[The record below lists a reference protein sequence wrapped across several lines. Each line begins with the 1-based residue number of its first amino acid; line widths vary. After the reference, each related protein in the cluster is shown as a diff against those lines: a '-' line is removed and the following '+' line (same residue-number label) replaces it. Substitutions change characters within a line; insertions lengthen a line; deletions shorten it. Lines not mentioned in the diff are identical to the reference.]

1 MERGRETE
9 QRKRIAYMHMDM
21 KKIILAL
28 LTASIIISSCD
39 ILDKYPHDAVSRDSV
54 SEEDLELLYTG
65 LYCYSQYKP
74 GFEGYFQNDM
84 TGGDFFRGGGS
95 VWPDAPSWI
104 KDFFLPTNGWI
115 QVPYTGYYALLY
127 QINSFIE
134 VAEKAAQ
141 TDKVRQML
149 GVAYYFRALDYYNIV
164 TKYRIA
170 PLMRVTS
177 NDPQP
182 NSTEEALWAFVNE
195 DLEKALAMCPE
206 YSTKYYVSLQAAKAL
221 AARAYIAQGKKA
233 EAVKLADEL
242 IADPLFAL
250 DDFSKIFRGE
260 ANSEVIF
267 TFANLPEENG
277 IKFAGE
283 FLQPATIYVPVP
295 EVIALFTDN
304 DKRKSISI
312 TVDGSETVLN
322 KYINKSSSDP
332 IIISRLAEM
341 YLISAEGKGLAGGG
355 LARLNELR
363 RARGLQDL
371 SPAPKNE
378 EEFIDA
384 ILAERRLEF
393 LGEGFRWYDLVRT
406 GRYMK
411 KTGLPEK
418 YTVFP
423 IPQKQL
429 DLNTVNLHQNEL
441 WK

>member
-1 MERGRETE
+1 
-9 QRKRIAYMHMDM
+9 M

-134 VAEKAAQ
+134 VAEKAPQ
-141 TDKVRQML
+141 SDKVRQML

-221 AARAYIAQGKKA
+221 AARAYIAQGKKV
-233 EAVKLADEL
+233 EAAKLADDL

-295 EVIALFTDN
+295 EVIALFKDD
-304 DKRKSISI
+304 DKRKPISI

-411 KTGLPEK
+411 TTGLPEK

-423 IPQKQL
+423 IPQRQL
-429 DLNTVNLHQNEL
+429 DLNTVNLQQNEL

>member
-1 MERGRETE
+1 
-9 QRKRIAYMHMDM
+9 M

-54 SEEDLELLYTG
+54 SEEDLELLFTG

-221 AARAYIAQGKKA
+221 AARAYIAQGKKE
-233 EAVKLADEL
+233 EAAKLADDL

-250 DDFSKIFRGE
+250 DDFTKIFRGE

-295 EVIALFTDN
+295 EVIALFKDD
-304 DKRKSISI
+304 DKRKSISV

-322 KYINKSSSDP
+322 KYINKSSTDP

-341 YLISAEGKGLAGGG
+341 YLISAEGKGLNGGG

>member
-1 MERGRETE
+1 
-9 QRKRIAYMHMDM
+9 M

-84 TGGDFFRGGGS
+84 TGGDFYRGGGS

-134 VAEKAAQ
+134 VAEKAPQ
-141 TDKVRQML
+141 SDKVRQML

-233 EAVKLADEL
+233 EAAKLADDL

-295 EVIALFTDN
+295 EVIALFKDD

-341 YLISAEGKGLAGGG
+341 YLISAEGKGLNGGG

-411 KTGLPEK
+411 TTGLPEK

-423 IPQKQL
+423 IPQRQL
-429 DLNTVNLHQNEL
+429 DLNTVNLQQNEL

>member
-1 MERGRETE
+1 
-9 QRKRIAYMHMDM
+9 M

-54 SEEDLELLYTG
+54 SEEDLELLFTG

-134 VAEKAAQ
+134 VAEKAPQ
-141 TDKVRQML
+141 SDKVRQML

-221 AARAYIAQGKKA
+221 AARAYIAQGKKD
-233 EAVKLADEL
+233 EAAKLADDL

-250 DDFSKIFRGE
+250 DDFTKIFRGE

-295 EVIALFTDN
+295 EVIALFKDD
-304 DKRKSISI
+304 DKRKSISV

-322 KYINKSSSDP
+322 KYINKSSTDP

-341 YLISAEGKGLAGGG
+341 YLISAEGKGLNGGG

-411 KTGLPEK
+411 TTGLPEK

-423 IPQKQL
+423 IPQRQL
-429 DLNTVNLHQNEL
+429 DLNTVNLQQNEL

>member
-1 MERGRETE
+1 
-9 QRKRIAYMHMDM
+9 M

-54 SEEDLELLYTG
+54 SEEDLELLFTG

-221 AARAYIAQGKKA
+221 AARAYIAQGKKT
-233 EAVKLADEL
+233 EAAKLADDL

-295 EVIALFTDN
+295 EVIALFKDD

-341 YLISAEGKGLAGGG
+341 YLISAEGKGLNGGG
-355 LARLNELR
+355 LTRLNELR

-411 KTGLPEK
+411 TTGLPEK

-423 IPQKQL
+423 IPQRQL
-429 DLNTVNLHQNEL
+429 DLNTVNLQQNEL

>member
-1 MERGRETE
+1 
-9 QRKRIAYMHMDM
+9 M

-134 VAEKAAQ
+134 VAEKAPQ
-141 TDKVRQML
+141 SDKVRQML

-233 EAVKLADEL
+233 EAAKLADDL

-295 EVIALFTDN
+295 EVIALFKDD
-304 DKRKSISI
+304 DKRKSISV

-322 KYINKSSSDP
+322 KYINKSSTDP

-341 YLISAEGKGLAGGG
+341 YLISAEGKGLNGGG

-411 KTGLPEK
+411 TTGLPEK

-423 IPQKQL
+423 IPQRQL
-429 DLNTVNLHQNEL
+429 DLNTVNLQQNEL

>member
-1 MERGRETE
+1 
-9 QRKRIAYMHMDM
+9 M

-134 VAEKAAQ
+134 VAEKAPQ
-141 TDKVRQML
+141 SDKVRQML

-233 EAVKLADEL
+233 EAAKLADDL

-295 EVIALFTDN
+295 EVIALFKDD
-304 DKRKSISI
+304 DKRKSISV

-341 YLISAEGKGLAGGG
+341 YLISAEGKGLNGGG

-411 KTGLPEK
+411 TTGLPEK

-423 IPQKQL
+423 IPQRQL
-429 DLNTVNLHQNEL
+429 DLNTVNLQQNEL

>member
-1 MERGRETE
+1 
-9 QRKRIAYMHMDM
+9 M

-54 SEEDLELLYTG
+54 SEEDLELLFTG

-221 AARAYIAQGKKA
+221 AARAYIAQGKKE
-233 EAVKLADEL
+233 EAAKLADDL

-250 DDFSKIFRGE
+250 DDFTKIFRGE

-295 EVIALFTDN
+295 EVIALFKDD
-304 DKRKSISI
+304 DKRKSISV

-322 KYINKSSSDP
+322 KYINKSSTDP

-341 YLISAEGKGLAGGG
+341 YLISAEGKGLNGGG

-384 ILAERRLEF
+384 VLAERRLEF

-423 IPQKQL
+423 IPQRQL
-429 DLNTVNLHQNEL
+429 DLNTVNLQQNEL

>member
-1 MERGRETE
+1 
-9 QRKRIAYMHMDM
+9 M

-54 SEEDLELLYTG
+54 SEEDLELLFTG

-221 AARAYIAQGKKA
+221 AARAYIAQGKKV
-233 EAVKLADEL
+233 EAAKLADDL

-250 DDFSKIFRGE
+250 DDFTKIFRGE

-295 EVIALFTDN
+295 EVIALFKDD

-341 YLISAEGKGLAGGG
+341 YLISAEGKGLNGGG

>member
-1 MERGRETE
+1 
-9 QRKRIAYMHMDM
+9 M

-115 QVPYTGYYALLY
+115 QAHYTGYYALLY

-134 VAEKAAQ
+134 VAEKAPQ
-141 TDKVRQML
+141 SDKVRQML

-233 EAVKLADEL
+233 EAAKLADEL

-341 YLISAEGKGLAGGG
+341 YLISAEGKGLNGGG

-411 KTGLPEK
+411 TTGLPEK

-423 IPQKQL
+423 IPQRQL
-429 DLNTVNLHQNEL
+429 DLNTVNLQQNEL

>member
-1 MERGRETE
+1 
-9 QRKRIAYMHMDM
+9 M

-134 VAEKAAQ
+134 VAEKAPQ
-141 TDKVRQML
+141 SDKVRQML

-221 AARAYIAQGKKA
+221 AARAYIAQGKKV
-233 EAVKLADEL
+233 EAAKLADEL

-295 EVIALFTDN
+295 EVIALFKDD

-341 YLISAEGKGLAGGG
+341 YLISAEGKGLNGGG

-411 KTGLPEK
+411 TTGLPEK

-423 IPQKQL
+423 IPQRQL
-429 DLNTVNLHQNEL
+429 DLNTVNLQQNEL

>member
-1 MERGRETE
+1 
-9 QRKRIAYMHMDM
+9 M

-134 VAEKAAQ
+134 VAEKAPQ
-141 TDKVRQML
+141 SDKVRQML
-149 GVAYYFRALDYYNIV
+149 GVAYYFRALNYYNIV

-233 EAVKLADEL
+233 EAAKLADDL

-295 EVIALFTDN
+295 EVIALFKDD

-341 YLISAEGKGLAGGG
+341 YLISAEGKGLNGGG

-411 KTGLPEK
+411 TTGLPEK

-423 IPQKQL
+423 IPQRQL
-429 DLNTVNLHQNEL
+429 DLNTVNLQQNEL

>member
-1 MERGRETE
+1 
-9 QRKRIAYMHMDM
+9 M

-54 SEEDLELLYTG
+54 SEEDLELLFTG

-221 AARAYIAQGKKA
+221 AARAYIAQGKKE
-233 EAVKLADEL
+233 EAAKLADDL

-250 DDFSKIFRGE
+250 DDFTKIFRGE

-295 EVIALFTDN
+295 EVIALFKDD
-304 DKRKSISI
+304 DKRKSISV

-322 KYINKSSSDP
+322 KYINKSSTDP

-341 YLISAEGKGLAGGG
+341 YLISAEGKGLNGGG

-411 KTGLPEK
+411 TTGLPEK

-423 IPQKQL
+423 IPQRQL
-429 DLNTVNLHQNEL
+429 DLNTVNLQQNEL

>member
-1 MERGRETE
+1 
-9 QRKRIAYMHMDM
+9 M

-84 TGGDFFRGGGS
+84 TGGDFYRGGGS

-134 VAEKAAQ
+134 VAEKAPQ
-141 TDKVRQML
+141 SDKVRQML

-221 AARAYIAQGKKA
+221 AARAYIAQGKKD
-233 EAVKLADEL
+233 EAAKLADDL

-295 EVIALFTDN
+295 EVIALFKDD

-341 YLISAEGKGLAGGG
+341 YLISAEGKGLNGGG

-384 ILAERRLEF
+384 VLAERRLEF

-411 KTGLPEK
+411 TTGLPEK

-423 IPQKQL
+423 IPQRQL
-429 DLNTVNLHQNEL
+429 DLNTVNLQQNEL

>member
-1 MERGRETE
+1 
-9 QRKRIAYMHMDM
+9 M

-134 VAEKAAQ
+134 VAEKAPQ
-141 TDKVRQML
+141 SDKVRQML

-233 EAVKLADEL
+233 EAAKLADEL
-242 IADPLFAL
+242 ITDPLFAL

-304 DKRKSISI
+304 DKRKSISV

-322 KYINKSSSDP
+322 KYINKSSTDP

-341 YLISAEGKGLAGGG
+341 YLISAEGKGLNGGG

-411 KTGLPEK
+411 TTGLPEK

-423 IPQKQL
+423 IPQRQL
-429 DLNTVNLHQNEL
+429 DLNTVNLQQNEL

>member
-1 MERGRETE
+1 
-9 QRKRIAYMHMDM
+9 M

-84 TGGDFFRGGGS
+84 TGGDFSRGGGS

-206 YSTKYYVSLQAAKAL
+206 YSTKYYVSQQAAKAL
-221 AARAYIAQGKKA
+221 AARAYIAQGKKV
-233 EAVKLADEL
+233 EAAKLADEL

-341 YLISAEGKGLAGGG
+341 YLISAEGKGLNGGG

-411 KTGLPEK
+411 TTGLPEK

-423 IPQKQL
+423 IPQRQL
-429 DLNTVNLHQNEL
+429 DLNTVNLQQNEL

>member
-1 MERGRETE
+1 
-9 QRKRIAYMHMDM
+9 M

-221 AARAYIAQGKKA
+221 AARAYIAQGKKD
-233 EAVKLADEL
+233 EAAKLADEL

-384 ILAERRLEF
+384 ILAARRLEF

>member
-1 MERGRETE
+1 
-9 QRKRIAYMHMDM
+9 
-21 KKIILAL
+21 
-28 LTASIIISSCD
+28 
-39 ILDKYPHDAVSRDSV
+39 
-54 SEEDLELLYTG
+54 
-65 LYCYSQYKP
+65 
-74 GFEGYFQNDM
+74 
-84 TGGDFFRGGGS
+84 
-95 VWPDAPSWI
+95 
-104 KDFFLPTNGWI
+104 
-115 QVPYTGYYALLY
+115 
-127 QINSFIE
+127 
-134 VAEKAAQ
+134 
-141 TDKVRQML
+141 
-149 GVAYYFRALDYYNIV
+149 
-164 TKYRIA
+164 
-170 PLMRVTS
+170 MRVTS

-233 EAVKLADEL
+233 EAAKLADEL

-295 EVIALFTDN
+295 EVM
-304 DKRKSISI
+304 
-312 TVDGSETVLN
+312 DGSETVLN

-406 GRYMK
+406 GRYMM

>member
-1 MERGRETE
+1 MN
-9 QRKRIAYMHMDM
+9 
-21 KKIILAL
+21 KIILAL

-39 ILDKYPHDAVSRDSV
+39 ILDHYPHNAVSRDSV

-134 VAEKAAQ
+134 VAEKAPQ

-233 EAVKLADEL
+233 EAAKLADDL

-295 EVIALFTDN
+295 EVIALFKDD

-341 YLISAEGKGLAGGG
+341 YLISAEGKGLNGGG

-363 RARGLQDL
+363 RVRGLQDL

-429 DLNTVNLHQNEL
+429 DLNTVNLKQNEL

>member
-1 MERGRETE
+1 
-9 QRKRIAYMHMDM
+9 M

-84 TGGDFFRGGGS
+84 TGGDFFRGGGF

-104 KDFFLPTNGWI
+104 KDFFLPNNGWI

-134 VAEKAAQ
+134 VAEKAPQ
-141 TDKVRQML
+141 SDKVRQML

-233 EAVKLADEL
+233 EAAKLADDL

-295 EVIALFTDN
+295 EVIALFKDD

-341 YLISAEGKGLAGGG
+341 YLISAEGKGLNGGG

-411 KTGLPEK
+411 TTGLPEK

-423 IPQKQL
+423 IPQRQL
-429 DLNTVNLHQNEL
+429 DLNTVNLQQNEL

>member
-1 MERGRETE
+1 
-9 QRKRIAYMHMDM
+9 M

-233 EAVKLADEL
+233 EAAKLADEL

-295 EVIALFTDN
+295 EVISLFTDN

-341 YLISAEGKGLAGGG
+341 YLISAEGKGLVGGG
-355 LARLNELR
+355 LSRLNELR

-384 ILAERRLEF
+384 ILAERRLEV

-411 KTGLPEK
+411 TTGLPEK

-423 IPQKQL
+423 IPQRQL
-429 DLNTVNLHQNEL
+429 DLNTVNLQQNEL

>member
-1 MERGRETE
+1 
-9 QRKRIAYMHMDM
+9 M

-134 VAEKAAQ
+134 VAEKAPQ
-141 TDKVRQML
+141 SDKVRQML

-206 YSTKYYVSLQAAKAL
+206 YSTKYYVSQQAAKAL

-233 EAVKLADEL
+233 EAAKLADDL

-250 DDFSKIFRGE
+250 DDFTKIFRGE

-295 EVIALFTDN
+295 EVIALFKDD

-341 YLISAEGKGLAGGG
+341 YLISAEGKGLNGGG

-411 KTGLPEK
+411 TTGLPEK

-423 IPQKQL
+423 IPQRQL
-429 DLNTVNLHQNEL
+429 DLNTVNLQQNEL

>member
-1 MERGRETE
+1 
-9 QRKRIAYMHMDM
+9 M

-115 QVPYTGYYALLY
+115 QAPYTGYYALLY

-134 VAEKAAQ
+134 VAEKAPQ
-141 TDKVRQML
+141 SDKVRQML

-233 EAVKLADEL
+233 EAAKLADDL

-277 IKFAGE
+277 IKFASE

-341 YLISAEGKGLAGGG
+341 YLISAEGKGLNGGG

-411 KTGLPEK
+411 TTGLPEK

-423 IPQKQL
+423 IPQRQL
-429 DLNTVNLHQNEL
+429 DLNTVNLQQNEL

>member
-1 MERGRETE
+1 
-9 QRKRIAYMHMDM
+9 M

-54 SEEDLELLYTG
+54 SEDDLELLYTG

-134 VAEKAAQ
+134 VAEKAPQ
-141 TDKVRQML
+141 SDKVRQML

-233 EAVKLADEL
+233 EAAKLADDL

-250 DDFSKIFRGE
+250 DDFTKIFRGE

-295 EVIALFTDN
+295 EVIALFKDD

-341 YLISAEGKGLAGGG
+341 YLISAEGKGLNGGG

-411 KTGLPEK
+411 TTGLPEK

-423 IPQKQL
+423 IPQRQL
-429 DLNTVNLHQNEL
+429 DLNTVNLQQNEL

>member
-1 MERGRETE
+1 
-9 QRKRIAYMHMDM
+9 M

-164 TKYRIA
+164 PKYRIA

-221 AARAYIAQGKKA
+221 AARAYIAQGKKD
-233 EAVKLADEL
+233 EAAKLADEL

-322 KYINKSSSDP
+322 KYINKS
-332 IIISRLAEM
+332 
-341 YLISAEGKGLAGGG
+341 
-355 LARLNELR
+355 
-363 RARGLQDL
+363 
-371 SPAPKNE
+371 
-378 EEFIDA
+378 
-384 ILAERRLEF
+384 
-393 LGEGFRWYDLVRT
+393 
-406 GRYMK
+406 
-411 KTGLPEK
+411 K
-418 YTVFP
+418 YN
-423 IPQKQL
+423 QKM
-429 DLNTVNLHQNEL
+429 
-441 WK
+441 

>member
-1 MERGRETE
+1 
-9 QRKRIAYMHMDM
+9 M

-115 QVPYTGYYALLY
+115 QAPYAGYYALLY

-221 AARAYIAQGKKA
+221 AARAYIAYGKKA
-233 EAVKLADEL
+233 EAAKLADDL

-267 TFANLPEENG
+267 TFANLPEESC

>member
-1 MERGRETE
+1 
-9 QRKRIAYMHMDM
+9 M

-134 VAEKAAQ
+134 VAEKAPQ
-141 TDKVRQML
+141 SDKVRQML

-233 EAVKLADEL
+233 EAAKLADEL

-295 EVIALFTDN
+295 EVIALFKDD

-341 YLISAEGKGLAGGG
+341 YLISAEGKGLNGGG

-411 KTGLPEK
+411 TTGLPEK

-423 IPQKQL
+423 IPQRQL
-429 DLNTVNLHQNEL
+429 DLNTVNLQQNEL

>member
-1 MERGRETE
+1 
-9 QRKRIAYMHMDM
+9 M

-54 SEEDLELLYTG
+54 SEEDLELLFTG

-134 VAEKAAQ
+134 VAEKAPQ
-141 TDKVRQML
+141 SDKVRQML

-221 AARAYIAQGKKA
+221 AARAYIAQGKKE
-233 EAVKLADEL
+233 EAAKLADDL

-250 DDFSKIFRGE
+250 DDFTKIFRGE

-295 EVIALFTDN
+295 EVIALFKDD
-304 DKRKSISI
+304 DKRKSISV

-322 KYINKSSSDP
+322 KYINKSSTDP

-341 YLISAEGKGLAGGG
+341 YLISAEGKGLNGGG

-411 KTGLPEK
+411 TTGLPEK

-423 IPQKQL
+423 IPQRQL
-429 DLNTVNLHQNEL
+429 DLNTVNLQQNEL

>member
-1 MERGRETE
+1 
-9 QRKRIAYMHMDM
+9 M

-233 EAVKLADEL
+233 EAAKLADDL

-295 EVIALFTDN
+295 EVIALFKDD

-341 YLISAEGKGLAGGG
+341 YLISAEGKGLNGGG

-411 KTGLPEK
+411 TTGLPEK

-423 IPQKQL
+423 IPQRQL
-429 DLNTVNLHQNEL
+429 DLNTVNLQQNEL

>member
-1 MERGRETE
+1 
-9 QRKRIAYMHMDM
+9 M

-54 SEEDLELLYTG
+54 SEEDMELLYTG

-84 TGGDFFRGGGS
+84 TGGDFYRGGGS

-134 VAEKAAQ
+134 VAEKAPQ
-141 TDKVRQML
+141 SDKVRQML
-149 GVAYYFRALDYYNIV
+149 GVAYYFRSLDYYNIV

-233 EAVKLADEL
+233 EAAKLADDL

-295 EVIALFTDN
+295 EVIALFKDD

-341 YLISAEGKGLAGGG
+341 YLISAEGKGLNGGG

-411 KTGLPEK
+411 TTGLPEK

-423 IPQKQL
+423 IPQRQL
-429 DLNTVNLHQNEL
+429 DLNTVNLQQNEL

>member
-1 MERGRETE
+1 
-9 QRKRIAYMHMDM
+9 M

-115 QVPYTGYYALLY
+115 QAPYTGYYALLY
-127 QINSFIE
+127 QINNFIE
-134 VAEKAAQ
+134 VAEKAPQ
-141 TDKVRQML
+141 SDKVRQML

-233 EAVKLADEL
+233 EAAKLADDL

-250 DDFSKIFRGE
+250 DDFTKIFRGE

-295 EVIALFTDN
+295 EVIALFKDD

-341 YLISAEGKGLAGGG
+341 YLISAEGKGLNGGG

-411 KTGLPEK
+411 TTGLPEK

-423 IPQKQL
+423 IPQRQL
-429 DLNTVNLHQNEL
+429 DLNTVNLQQNEL

>member
-1 MERGRETE
+1 
-9 QRKRIAYMHMDM
+9 M

-134 VAEKAAQ
+134 VAEKAPQ
-141 TDKVRQML
+141 SDKVRQML

-233 EAVKLADEL
+233 EAAKLADDL

-295 EVIALFTDN
+295 EVIALFKDD

-341 YLISAEGKGLAGGG
+341 YLISAEGKGLNGGG

-411 KTGLPEK
+411 TTGLPEK

-423 IPQKQL
+423 IPQRQL
-429 DLNTVNLHQNEL
+429 DLNTVNLQQNEL

>member
-1 MERGRETE
+1 
-9 QRKRIAYMHMDM
+9 M

-54 SEEDLELLYTG
+54 SEEDLELLFTG

-134 VAEKAAQ
+134 VAEKAPQ
-141 TDKVRQML
+141 SDKVRQML

-233 EAVKLADEL
+233 EAAKLADEL

-295 EVIALFTDN
+295 EVIALFKDD
-304 DKRKSISI
+304 DKRKSVSV

-322 KYINKSSSDP
+322 KYINKSSTDP

-341 YLISAEGKGLAGGG
+341 YLISAEGKGLNGGG

-411 KTGLPEK
+411 TTGLPEK

-423 IPQKQL
+423 IPQRQL

>member
-1 MERGRETE
+1 
-9 QRKRIAYMHMDM
+9 M

-39 ILDKYPHDAVSRDSV
+39 ILDHYPHNAVSRDSV

-134 VAEKAAQ
+134 VAEKAPQ

-233 EAVKLADEL
+233 EAAKLADEL

-295 EVIALFTDN
+295 EVIALFKDD

-341 YLISAEGKGLAGGG
+341 YLISAEGKGLNGGG

-411 KTGLPEK
+411 TTGLPEK

-423 IPQKQL
+423 IPQRQL
-429 DLNTVNLHQNEL
+429 DLNTVNLKQNEL

>member
-1 MERGRETE
+1 
-9 QRKRIAYMHMDM
+9 M

-233 EAVKLADEL
+233 EAAKLADEL

-295 EVIALFTDN
+295 EVIALFKDD

-341 YLISAEGKGLAGGG
+341 YLISAEGKGLNGGG

>member
-1 MERGRETE
+1 
-9 QRKRIAYMHMDM
+9 M

-84 TGGDFFRGGGS
+84 TGGDFYRGGGS

-134 VAEKAAQ
+134 VAEKAPQ
-141 TDKVRQML
+141 SDKVRQML

-233 EAVKLADEL
+233 EAAKLADEL

-295 EVIALFTDN
+295 EVIALFKDD

-341 YLISAEGKGLAGGG
+341 YLISAEGKGLNGGG

-411 KTGLPEK
+411 TTGLPEK

-423 IPQKQL
+423 IPQRQL
-429 DLNTVNLHQNEL
+429 DLNTVNLQQNEL